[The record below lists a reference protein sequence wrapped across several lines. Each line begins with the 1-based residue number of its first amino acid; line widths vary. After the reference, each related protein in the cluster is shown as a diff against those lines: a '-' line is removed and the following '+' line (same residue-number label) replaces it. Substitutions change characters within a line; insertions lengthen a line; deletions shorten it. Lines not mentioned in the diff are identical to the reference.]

1 MESTIKIKQE
11 PGLKARG
18 NATIAAATAQ
28 PAITVKS
35 ERLSSFRVPRDLTL
49 GGLTN
54 GRVTKPVTNKKVY
67 TPNLNAVRNKD
78 TNVKTASTGA
88 KHRVKAE
95 RNKDTKGGA
104 KNKGSLI
111 QTAGIFSEGLAQ
123 RTLQR
128 SKYEKYNNSSK
139 EPGEAIRRP
148 VYRTEV
154 KVDPEEERKRISD
167 LFGELE
173 NEEMTPEETKKYE
186 SGANMPVK
194 LENLDYK
201 LRPDTVKA
209 EVKDELMSKTEASQ
223 LLDSIKASGT
233 QNNFFLLQLPDALPG
248 RTDSEVR
255 KTDASSSQQQE
266 TDNVSESPRCTVREL
281 EEGYVGKLLQYRSGK
296 VKLILGKMVFDLTLG
311 MDSGF
316 LQELVSINTNPSER
330 SGNIINLATI
340 KAKLNA
346 SPDWEYLFNK

>member
-1 MESTIKIKQE
+1 MESTMKIKQE

-18 NATIAAATAQ
+18 NATTAAQ

-54 GRVTKPVTNKKVY
+54 GRASKPVTNKKVY

-78 TNVKTASTGA
+78 TNVKTASIGI
-88 KHRVKAE
+88 KQRVKIE
-95 RNKDTKGGA
+95 RNKDAKGSS
-104 KNKGSLI
+104 KSKSSLI

-128 SKYEKYNNSSK
+128 SKYDKYNNASK

-148 VYRTEV
+148 VFRSEV
-154 KVDPEEERKRISD
+154 KVDPEEERKRLSD

-173 NEEMTPEETKKYE
+173 NDELSLEETKKYE
-186 SGANMPVK
+186 NGTNMPVK

-201 LRPDTVKA
+201 LRPAMLKA
-209 EVKDELMSKTEASQ
+209 EIKDEFKPKIEASE
-223 LLDSIKASGT
+223 LLDAIKANGA
-233 QNNFFLLQLPDALPG
+233 QNNFFLLQLPDVLPG
-248 RTDSEVR
+248 RTDTEVR
-255 KTDASSSQQQE
+255 KTEPSSKEQQDAPIE
-266 TDNVSESPRCTVREL
+266 TDPPRCTVREL
-281 EEGYVGKLLQYRSGK
+281 EEGYVGKLIRYRSGK
-296 VKLILGKMVFDLTLG
+296 VKLILGNMVFDLTLG

-316 LQELVSINTNPSER
+316 LQELVSVNTNTSER
-330 SGNIINLATI
+330 SGNIINLAAI

-346 SPDWEYLFNK
+346 SPDWEYLFEK